1 MNDAQTN
8 PPEDRDSR
16 DRVYTEVLLEPL
28 RRCAD
33 YAPRMGQAQTVN
45 YDAFAKLYRADPL
58 YSWFGLDTPLMYTAH
73 KAAGGMTSVYRQL
86 GIGCE
91 RLWRRLLIDQLS
103 LTASDATWSYQTPTA
118 AGRRKTLRLD
128 GRIDLDHLGS
138 APARRDQVERWLG
151 AARGQLEVRTSINGV
166 VFEVRQGYKSKDS
179 KRQQADLDNAS
190 HALKNAYI
198 PAIVLFSQQI
208 DDDIALRYR
217 QSNWIVL
224 IGDAQSRHSLE
235 STYAFADEV
244 LAFDLVGFFERVS
257 PLLKAECE
265 RILTLLLEPR

>member
-1 MNDAQTN
+1 MNDAQPNLT
-8 PPEDRDSR
+8 DARDSR
-16 DRVYTEVLLEPL
+16 DLAYTELLLEPL

-33 YAPRMGQAQTVN
+33 YTPRMGQPQPVD

-73 KAAGGMTSVYRQL
+73 KAAGGMTSIYRQL

-91 RLWRRLLIDQLS
+91 RLWKQLLIDQLS
-103 LTASDATWSYQTPTA
+103 LTAADAAWSYQTPTA

-128 GRIDLDHLGS
+128 GRIDLDHLSS
-138 APARRDQVERWLG
+138 APARRHDIEQWL
-151 AARGQLEVRTSINGV
+151 AVARTQLEIRTSINGV

-217 QSNWIVL
+217 QGNWIVL
-224 IGDAQSRHSLE
+224 TGDAQSRNSLE
-235 STYAFADEV
+235 STYTFADQV

-257 PLLKAECE
+257 PTLKTECE
-265 RILTLLLEPR
+265 RILTLLLEPQ